1 MVTKRNIRVAGAGLS
16 GWGRSVSPAFF
27 DGVAPYAAYLFGR
40 NATQEPGAEALGR
53 RDRNL
58 IFRGVG
64 RPDAVGYMAGNDN
77 NAIAPFSGVDLMAR
91 TGGFTIISVN
101 AAPLGS
107 NHNAVS
113 TALIAGGQGVTL
125 QIGSS
130 SVTTTFALT
139 GVGAEGASTGAL
151 PERGGAIFNASI
163 VQPKLAKASVF
174 KPGGEGPF
182 TFQQALTGTANGGP
196 NNFVIGST
204 PKANDFPTAVA
215 ARHYID
221 LFYDFALTDAQLKTV
236 YTWAKQELAKD
247 GVLI

>member
-16 GWGRSVSPAFF
+16 GWGRSVSPPFF

-58 IFRGVG
+58 IFRGAG

-77 NAIAPFSGVDLMAR
+77 NAIVPFSGVDLMAR
-91 TGGFTIISVN
+91 AGAGTIISIN
-101 AAPLGS
+101 AAPSGS
-107 NHNAVS
+107 SHNAVS
-113 TALIAGGQGVTL
+113 DLLNIGGQGWTL
-125 QIGSS
+125 QIGANTATS
-130 SVTTTFALT
+130 TFVAT
-139 GVGAEGASTGAL
+139 GAGIEGASTGVLARGVAL
-151 PERGGAIFNASI
+151 FNASI
-163 VQPKLAKASVF
+163 LQPKLAKASVF
-174 KPGGEGPF
+174 KPGGDGPY

-204 PKANDFPTAVA
+204 PVSTDFPTAVA

-221 LFYDFALTDAQLKTV
+221 LFYDIALTDAQLKTV
-236 YTWAKQELAKD
+236 YTWAKLELAKD